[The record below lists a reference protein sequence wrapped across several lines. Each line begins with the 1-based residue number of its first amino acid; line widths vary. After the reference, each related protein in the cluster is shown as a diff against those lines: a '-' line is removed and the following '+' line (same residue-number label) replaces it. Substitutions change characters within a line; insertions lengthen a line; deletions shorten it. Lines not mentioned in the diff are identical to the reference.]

1 MPLDFRDAAKR
12 HWKDAEYLLEDER
25 FANADHLF
33 GMSAECA
40 LKAVM
45 LSLGMQMVGNMPEK
59 TYAKHI
65 NLLWDLFGTFA
76 NSRNGARYALQI
88 SGTPNPFSNWTV
100 NQRYDSRTDFTPGV
114 VEDHRTAARMA
125 KQVLESAIINGD
137 IT

>member
-25 FANADHLF
+25 FAANADHLF

-59 TYAKHI
+59 DVCETHQPVV
-65 NLLWDLFGTFA
+65 GPV
-76 NSRNGARYALQI
+76 RNI
-88 SGTPNPFSNWTV
+88 C
-100 NQRYDSRTDFTPGV
+100 
-114 VEDHRTAARMA
+114 
-125 KQVLESAIINGD
+125 K
-137 IT
+137 